1 MNSLSNLLEEINK
14 YKYFVADAKFLSLW
28 PEIHTALKSKKV
40 FCLDSPEENKNF
52 EIYQQAIDFFLSEGI
67 TRDSHLIVIGG
78 GATSDFG
85 GFIASTIL
93 RGIKWSVVP
102 TTLLAAVDASVGG
115 KVGINHQKGKNLIG
129 SFHLPENN
137 YFYYDFLKTLAE
149 EEMQSGKGEVLKYCF
164 LSQEIFDLVNMEG
177 LSQKTVQACIDYK
190 MQIVE
195 KDFYEKGERIQL
207 NLGHTLGHALE
218 KCENI
223 PHGLCVAWGL
233 EKILELFSPS
243 LLDHFYTSLKKL
255 ELTIPEVQK
264 LDKDAFFSYLKSDKK
279 KNIEG
284 EISIIIPRSIGEIE
298 IKKIETKEL
307 KDIILSNDNTKNYF

>member
-115 KVGINHQKGKNLIG
+115 KVGINHQKGNLKNAEYENKKITKLKLI
-129 SFHLPENN
+129 N
-137 YFYYDFLKTLAE
+137 D
-149 EEMQSGKGEVLKYCF
+149 
-164 LSQEIFDLVNMEG
+164 
-177 LSQKTVQACIDYK
+177 
-190 MQIVE
+190 
-195 KDFYEKGERIQL
+195 IQL
-207 NLGHTLGHALE
+207 NLGKA
-218 KCENI
+218 
-223 PHGLCVAWGL
+223 
-233 EKILELFSPS
+233 
-243 LLDHFYTSLKKL
+243 KKYY
-255 ELTIPEVQK
+255 
-264 LDKDAFFSYLKSDKK
+264 KDS
-279 KNIEG
+279 
-284 EISIIIPRSIGEIE
+284 
-298 IKKIETKEL
+298 EL
-307 KDIILSNDNTKNYF
+307 KDLEKQGLMKVIKKKGFSGIKIELYPTDKGFKRYYR